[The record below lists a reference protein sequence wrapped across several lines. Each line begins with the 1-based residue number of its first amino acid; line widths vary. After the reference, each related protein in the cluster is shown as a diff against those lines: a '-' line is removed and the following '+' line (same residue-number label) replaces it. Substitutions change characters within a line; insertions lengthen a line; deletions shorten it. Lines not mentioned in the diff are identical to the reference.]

1 MYPLQTL
8 FEIRERAKKDA
19 EDAYAKEKHI
29 LNEAEQKL
37 RDMQAELKQMQDD
50 RIARRNAY
58 FEQMNSGKLTI
69 EEIQMGQRHL
79 EKMFQ
84 QELAFKEK
92 IKHQE
97 EIVKEAQKRV
107 DKALEKLNH
116 ATQEYKV
123 LEKHKE
129 KWAKARKKEL
139 EKKEEE
145 TADDL
150 TQARFA
156 MHMKELEDG

>member
-19 EDAYAKEKHI
+19 EDAYAKEKHL

-37 RDMQAELKQMQDD
+37 SNMQAELKRMQED
-50 RIARRNAY
+50 RILKRNAY
-58 FEQMNSGKLTI
+58 FEQMNTGKLTI

-84 QELAFKEK
+84 AELAFKEK

-107 DKALEKLNH
+107 NKALETLNH

-129 KWAKARKKEL
+129 KWALARKKEL
-139 EKKEEE
+139 EKKEENVVDE
-145 TADDL
+145 L

-156 MHMKELEDG
+156 LHMKELENG